1 MTDTIKNT
9 IEHFDYGFVFTPADF
24 PIDQR
29 KQATVNRVLNNM
41 VATGQIRRISKGRF
55 YKSKMTEFGELPPDN
70 YQLVKDL
77 LEKNGKIIGYLT
89 GYTAFNELG
98 LTTQVPFALQIGV
111 PNEKKAIKRKFY
123 RIGFIKQHN
132 EITKENIYLLQLL
145 DCTRFFKNIPDS
157 MPDET
162 CRRLLLLLKGLD
174 KKQREE
180 IKKLSLKYT
189 PQATALLGAMLETLN
204 PKENT
209 IEMLNTLN
217 PQTFYKLG
225 ISENILFNQK
235 KWNIK

>member
-9 IEHFDYGFVFTPADF
+9 IANFDYGFVFTPADF

-29 KQATVNRVLNNM
+29 KQATVNRILNNM
-41 VATGQIRRISKGRF
+41 VVSGQIRRISKGRF
-55 YKSKMTEFGELPPDN
+55 YKPKITEFGELPPDN

-77 LEKNGKIIGYLT
+77 LEKNGKVIGYLT

-111 PNEKKAIKRKFY
+111 ANEKKAIKRKFY
-123 RIGFIKQHN
+123 RIHFIKQHN
-132 EITKENIYLLQLL
+132 EITKGNIYLLQLL
-145 DCTRFFKNIPDS
+145 DCLRFFKNIPDS

-162 CRRLLLLLKGLD
+162 CRRLLLLLKKLD
-174 KKQREE
+174 KQRREE

-235 KWNIK
+235 KWNIR